1 MAVSSRIGRL
11 AAAKTQCTSSS
22 GIASFSTSS
31 SGVGWR
37 SISRGIR
44 RAVRATLLIISMMR
58 VGRESRD
65 RQVLRPWAFPYP
77 RRLLRHHPQKAELI
91 TSDAVITAP
100 LQPVA
105 SRSARPATARTFPGA
120 ASQIATTEAALHP
133 AAIQNAIA

>member
-100 LQPVA
+100 ASTGGKPVGA
-105 SRSARPATARTFPGA
+105 PGNGPYLPGCRKPDR
-120 ASQIATTEAALHP
+120 QD
-133 AAIQNAIA
+133 